1 MFIIIKTQEYLKDF
15 NKLDKS
21 DQLRVIKIINQ
32 LKERGDEI
40 GKPLSG
46 LHYFREKKFNGKRL
60 LFLIYKDL
68 NTILIPAITD
78 KKLQQTTI
86 NNTLI
91 NLLEYN
97 QYVIDIV
104 KNSLKVIFQFQ
115 TSHVLNP
122 LSFFLSF

>member
-46 LHYFREKKFNGKRL
+46 LPYFREKKFNGKRL

-104 KNSLKVIFQFQ
+104 KKQ
-115 TSHVLNP
+115 P
-122 LSFFLSF
+122 